1 MRLDKLIKSTQKILV
16 LTLLVVICMALS
28 GCGEKKEKVIRVG
41 ILSEFEGFAVIADGF
56 KAKMT
61 ELGYA
66 DGKNITYDIH
76 IMNMDPSQVRQIA
89 KRLVRDKVDLIFT
102 FPTEA
107 SVAAKEATQGMD
119 IPVVFSNAN
128 IEGTNL
134 VENVRQP
141 GGNITGVRFP
151 GPDNDVMRLGFLHE
165 LVPQAKRVLIIYNPD
180 YPTTQSVA
188 EALRQEAS
196 SLGITMVEDHVISV
210 EGLQASLQKRAAS
223 DDIGI
228 DAILLMPDFINHS
241 PDGFTTILNFA
252 NEHKVPIGGGANFT
266 ADQGAMFSFV
276 PDFFETG
283 MLAAT
288 LADKIL
294 KGTPAGTIPVVTPEN
309 HLRLNYKAI
318 KELGLNVS
326 EGLLSRA
333 NEIIR

>member
-1 MRLDKLIKSTQKILV
+1 MNQSKQIKSKRKII
-16 LTLLVVICMALS
+16 LTTFLIMACVFTS
-28 GCGEKKEKVIRVG
+28 GCGEKKEKVYRVG
-41 ILSEFEGFAVIADGF
+41 ILSEVEGFTVIADGF
-56 KAKMT
+56 KSKMT
-61 ELGYA
+61 ELGYV

-76 IMNMDPSQVRQIA
+76 IANMDASEERQTA
-89 KRLVRDKVDLIFT
+89 KRLVQSKVDLIFA

-107 SVAAKEATQGMD
+107 STAAKEAAQGTD
-119 IPVVFSNAN
+119 IPVVFANAN

-134 VENVRQP
+134 VESVRQP

-151 GPDNDVMRLGFLHE
+151 GPDNDVMRLDFLHE
-165 LVPQAKRVLIIYNPD
+165 LAPQAKRVLITYNPN
-180 YPTTQSVA
+180 YPTTQKVA
-188 EALRQEAS
+188 EALRPEAS
-196 SLGITMVEDHVISV
+196 SLGITLVEDHVINV
-210 EGLQASLQKRAAS
+210 EELRAYLQKRAAS

-241 PDGFTTILNFA
+241 PDGFTTIINFA
-252 NEHKVPIGGGANFT
+252 NEHKVPVGGGASFT

-283 MLAAT
+283 ILAAT
-288 LADKIL
+288 LAEKIL

-309 HLRLNYKAI
+309 HLRLNYKVI

-333 NEIIR
+333 KEIMR